1 MLLTS
6 NNSTKPWSLQELLPG
21 VLLSTLISCR
31 LLLFKLQLS
40 KLLSRGLV
48 FASLVSVSLV
58 SMSIHSA
65 TAATLTSQL
74 EKNEHHA
81 NSKLARHDF
90 PYPSHY
96 ANVLGSNMHYVDTG
110 GKGSTILML
119 HGQPTW
125 SYLWRNVIPE
135 LEDNHRVIALDLIG
149 FGKSDK
155 PDIAYTVED
164 HAKYL
169 RGFIESLKLDDMT
182 LVIHDWG
189 SFLGFDYAAEFPHKI
204 KAIAFMESI
213 LPFGEPEPKGSAN
226 RQIMDNFAGLV
237 QRLRTPGVGEKMIL
251 EDNFF
256 IEKLLLSS
264 PSFTE
269 DEKEAYREPFAQGK
283 NRRPMLQFPRQ
294 ISLDGVEPAYV
305 VAGLKRYQQY
315 LMQTDIPKLLMTF
328 SPGALIGPQKVEW
341 AKNNLSNL
349 QVKHIGKG
357 VHFVQEDHPKAIGSE
372 IRHWTKKFEL

>member
-1 MLLTS
+1 MSLTL
-6 NNSTKPWSLQELLPG
+6 NNSAKPRLLQIFYKIS
-21 VLLSTLISCR
+21 LLSKRFVFKSVVFKSYVFKSCVS
-31 LLLFKLQLS
+31 LF
-40 KLLSRGLV
+40 
-48 FASLVSVSLV
+48 LVSLTFVSL
-58 SMSIHSA
+58 HSA
-65 TAATLTSQL
+65 TAATLESQHGKNESQANSQL
-74 EKNEHHA
+74 A
-81 NSKLARHDF
+81 NTKLARHDF

-96 ANVLGSNMHYVDTG
+96 ANVLGSKMHYVDTG

-135 LEDNHRVIALDLIG
+135 LEDKHRVIALDLIG

-155 PDIAYTVED
+155 PDINYTVEE
-164 HAKYL
+164 HAKFL
-169 RGFIESLKLDDMT
+169 RGFIDSLNLEDIT

-189 SFLGFDYAAEFPHKI
+189 SFLGFDYAAEFPHKV

-213 LPFGEPEPKGSAN
+213 LPFGEPEPEGSAN
-226 RQIMDNFAGLV
+226 RKIMDNFIGLV
-237 QRLRTPGVGEKMIL
+237 QQFRTPGVGENMIL

-269 DEKEAYREPFAQGK
+269 DEKNAYREPFARGK
-283 NRRPMLQFPRQ
+283 NRIPMLQFPRQ
-294 ISLDGVEPAYV
+294 ISFDGIEPAYV
-305 VAGLKRYQQY
+305 VAGFKRYKKY
-315 LMQTDIPKLLMTF
+315 LMQTEIPKLLLTF
-328 SPGALIGPQKVEW
+328 TPGALIGPKKVEW
-341 AKNNLSNL
+341 AQEHLPNL

-372 IRHWTKKFEL
+372 IQQWMQTFDL